1 MVNQTVQKTKIFKY
15 LRRATGEMAG
25 TTADYGQLC
34 TQVLQEILHFPGI
47 GAPQQAT
54 SLFTL

>member
-1 MVNQTVQKTKIFKY
+1 
-15 LRRATGEMAG
+15 MAG

-34 TQVLQEILHFPGI
+34 TEVLQEILHFPGI

-54 SLFTL
+54 SLFTLINTAPCDPYMYSILK